1 MSGYFQFIPLQQTC
15 IGPPAHPNPLLV
27 GLVQWKVHWTLHP
40 LMAFLFLG
48 QLPYKT
54 AHALPHT
61 SCSLFMAFKA
71 METAFFQSP
80 EGDFIVAS
88 FLWSH
93 LSFVHC
99 HQRPQLCQ
107 QRRHH
112 PPTSRWTNNCQC
124 NLPLLLLPKNTTTH
138 RFPFPTSIELF
149 PFPLVLYGL
158 YYVHV

>member
-15 IGPPAHPNPLLV
+15 IGPPTHPNPLLV
-27 GLVQWKVHWTLHP
+27 ALVQWKVHWTLHP

-80 EGDFIVAS
+80 EGAIIVAS

-93 LSFVHC
+93 WSFVHC
-99 HQRPQLCQ
+99 HQRPQLCE
-107 QRRHH
+107 QRRYH
-112 PPTSRWTNNCQC
+112 PPSSRSTNTRQC
-124 NLPLLLLPKNTTTH
+124 NLPLFLFPKNTTTD
-138 RFPFPTSIELF
+138 RFPFPTSIELL

-158 YYVHV
+158 YYVYV